1 MLSRRSCARPMET
14 RASSP
19 ARLQLSSARRSAV
32 RALPIVGKRAVV
44 GAPPYRRRC
53 PDQIP
58 VEPGVAWARMMR
70 RSMSSRHCLITS
82 GEAARS
88 GGLRSSSLAASN
100 GSLGAT
106 CAGALGVCSA
116 ALYCAP
122 WAAALGVGRRE
133 ACGAGVAASSLI
145 GWSWDS
151 TIRAME
157 MPSGRS
163 SGNQASPYL
172 ARQMS
177 WCRKLQPGG
186 GMRPPNP
193 KCRMCLGAVK
203 EC

>member
-1 MLSRRSCARPMET
+1 M
-14 RASSP
+14 
-19 ARLQLSSARRSAV
+19 SSARRLAI
-32 RALPIVGKRAVV
+32 RALPTVGERAEV
-44 GAPPYRRRC
+44 GAPPCRRRC
-53 PDQIP
+53 PDPVP

-82 GEAARS
+82 GEVARS
-88 GGLRSSSLAASN
+88 SGVRSSSLATAI
-100 GSLGAT
+100 GSLGAA
-106 CAGALGVCSA
+106 CAGALGACSA
-116 ALYCAP
+116 ARCCAP

-133 ACGAGVAASSLI
+133 ACGAGVAASSPI

-177 WCRKLQPGG
+177 WYGKPQPGN
-186 GMRPPNP
+186 GMHPPNP
-193 KCRMCLGAVK
+193 RCRMCLGAVK
-203 EC
+203 ECSI

>member
-1 MLSRRSCARPMET
+1 MLSRRSPARSMET

-19 ARLQLSSARRSAV
+19 VRLRLSSARRSAV
-32 RALPIVGKRAVV
+32 RALPTVGRRAEV
-44 GAPPYRRRC
+44 GAPPCHRRC
-53 PDQIP
+53 PDPVP

-88 GGLRSSSLAASN
+88 GGLRSSSLAAAI
-100 GSLGAT
+100 GSLGAA
-106 CAGALGVCSA
+106 CAGALGACSA
-116 ALYCAP
+116 ACCCAP

-133 ACGAGVAASSLI
+133 ACGAGVAAPSPI
-145 GWSWDS
+145 GWSWNS

-177 WCRKLQPGG
+177 GG
-186 GMRPPNP
+186 KPSRV
-193 KCRMCLGAVK
+193 A
-203 EC
+203 ECTRLSPEGE